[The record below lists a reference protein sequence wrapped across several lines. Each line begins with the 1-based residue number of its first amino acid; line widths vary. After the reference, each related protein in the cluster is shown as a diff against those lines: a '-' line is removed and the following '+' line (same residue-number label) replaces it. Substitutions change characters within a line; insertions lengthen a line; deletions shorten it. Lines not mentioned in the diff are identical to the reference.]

1 MKLAVL
7 GAGSWGLTLAWMLEE
22 NFDDI
27 YVWGRE
33 QDLTPEFLATKKKTY
48 PIEVQLPEKAIITS
62 DMKEAIADA
71 EIVLMVVSTAGTRP
85 VCELM
90 KEAGL
95 KSSQIVVN
103 ASKGIELPSLK
114 TLSKVITEVLPD
126 NHVAV
131 LSGPT
136 LAVEV
141 LKGLPTAA
149 SIACK
154 DIEVAE
160 YLQKYFHVPGRFRI
174 YTNSDVIGV
183 ELGGSLKN
191 VVAIASGFVDAKK
204 FGCNSRGAIL
214 TRGFAEIVRVGLALG
229 ANPSTLYGLSGMG
242 DLIATCSSPLSRNYQ
257 VGYRLGQGKKL
268 DDILNELGAI
278 AEGVKTS
285 QALCELAKTLDMEV
299 PLSQTVY
306 NAVYSDMTHEELI
319 GSLMNRKVKSE
330 ESYRL
335 KK

>member
-7 GAGSWGLTLAWMLEE
+7 GAGSWGLTLAWLLDN

-27 YVWGRE
+27 YVWGRQE
-33 QDLTPEFLATKKKTY
+33 DFTPEFLETKKKTH
-48 PIEVQLPEKAIITS
+48 PIEVQLPEKTIITA
-62 DMKEAIADA
+62 DMKEAIKDA

-85 VCELM
+85 VCEAM
-90 KEAGL
+90 KAAGL
-95 KSSQIVVN
+95 TSSQIVVN

-114 TLSKVITEVLPD
+114 TLSKVIKEVLPE
-126 NHVAV
+126 NPVAV

-141 LKGLPTAA
+141 LRGMPTAA
-149 SIACK
+149 SVACE
-154 DIEVAE
+154 DLETAE
-160 YLQKYFHVPGRFRI
+160 YLQKYFHVPDKFRI
-174 YTNSDVIGV
+174 YTNTDVIGV

-191 VVAIASGFVDAKK
+191 VVAIASGFVDAKH
-204 FGCNSRGAIL
+204 FGHNARGAIL

-257 VGYRLGQGKKL
+257 VGYKLGQGKKL

-285 QALCELAKTLDMEV
+285 QALCELAEKLGMET

-306 NAVYSDMTHEELI
+306 EAVYSNLTHEQLI
-319 GSLMNRKVKSE
+319 GNLMNRKVKRE
-330 ESYRL
+330 ETYKLR
-335 KK
+335 K

>member
-7 GAGSWGLTLAWMLEE
+7 GAGSWGLTLAWMLED

-27 YVWGRE
+27 YVWGRKE
-33 QDLTPEFLATKKKTY
+33 DLTPEFLETKKKTY
-48 PIEVQLPEKAIITS
+48 PIEVQLPEKAVITG
-62 DMKEAIADA
+62 DMKEALKDA

-90 KEAGL
+90 KEADL
-95 KSSQIVVN
+95 KTTQIVVN

-114 TLSKVITEVLPD
+114 TLSKVIKDVLP
-126 NHVAV
+126 NNPVAV

-136 LAVEV
+136 LAIEC

-149 SIACK
+149 SIACEN
-154 DIEVAE
+154 IEVAE
-160 YLQKYFHVPGRFRI
+160 YLQQYFNVPNRFRI
-174 YTNSDVIGV
+174 YTNTDVVGV

-191 VVAIASGFVDAKK
+191 VVAIASGYVDAKH
-204 FGCNSRGAIL
+204 FGHNARGAIL
-214 TRGFAEIVRVGLALG
+214 TRGFAEIVRIGLALG

-257 VGYRLGQGKKL
+257 VGYKLGEGKQL
-268 DDILNELGAI
+268 EDILKELGAI

-285 QALCELAKTLDMEV
+285 QALCELAKKLGMET

-306 NAVYSDMTHEELI
+306 NAVYGKMTHEELLS
-319 GSLMNRKVKSE
+319 SLMNRKFKSE
-330 ESYRL
+330 ESYKL